1 MFKFY
6 LTVRVSQ
13 NQTKYGKCVKQKK
26 LFLPFFDRHE
36 IPLSNQQTMSG
47 RRVSSGHAGLTVDV
61 ICAFLICCTF
71 DAPLAGDSSL
81 SKPIAWTGTC
91 FPMSDTSIS
100 AYISVFIF
108 LDSWRKV
115 LQIFCA
121 VVEGGS
127 VAPIQFCL
135 LCSHRNAGWLD
146 A

>member
-13 NQTKYGKCVKQKK
+13 NQTKYGKCVKQKT
-26 LFLPFFDRHE
+26 LCLPFLDR
-36 IPLSNQQTMSG
+36 LCNQQTMSG
-47 RRVSSGHAGLTVDV
+47 RRVSSGHAGLTIDV
-61 ICAFLICCTF
+61 ICAFPICCMF
-71 DAPLAGDSSL
+71 DAPLAGDNFL

-108 LDSWRKV
+108 LESWRKV